1 MNLQT
6 ISTGI
11 AILVGIAFIIVFVKG
26 GFNTATISSQQHQI
40 DAYKGE
46 IDALE
51 RRVNSHEKT
60 MAEQGQQIA
69 VLQKENELLRAQ
81 RPSAEAI
88 AAVLELL
95 KMHDQRLMEHDT
107 KTLLALRGEA

>member
-1 MNLQT
+1 VTLQLV
-6 ISTGI
+6 STCI
-11 AILVGIAFIIVFVKG
+11 AILVGLAFIIVFVKG

-51 RRVNSHEKT
+51 RRVNSLEKNNV
-60 MAEQGQQIA
+60 EQGAEIKL
-69 VLQKENELLRAQ
+69 LQGENELLRSQ

-88 AAVLELL
+88 AAVLRLLNQHDERLIEHDL
-95 KMHDQRLMEHDT
+95 KMMA
-107 KTLLALRGEA
+107 ALRGEA